1 MKSREYMHLPLRVR
15 LVAAC
20 LFGSTGLFL
29 ACQTEAQQET
39 YIHAGKLI
47 AIPGDAV
54 KTRQTI
60 VVSGGTIMAV
70 RDGFERP
77 PDGGTPIDLK
87 DATVLPGLIDT
98 HVHLLMN
105 LGPETQIKML
115 TQNDVEAA
123 FDGIVNARTTLM
135 AGFTTVQDLGSRSA
149 SIFALRDAIAAGKV
163 PGPRIQA
170 SGLAINANGGDG
182 AIGCSGAADCRRK
195 VRAHISAGADVIKT
209 AITGGTS
216 LSLGEPPSRF
226 TPEEMQAVV
235 ATAESMGR
243 RVAVHAHGATSID
256 FAVRYGA
263 HSIEHGTYLE
273 TDTIRRMR
281 TNGTLLV
288 PTMAAGRVMEA
299 FAANPMMPE
308 AFRKEASAMTA
319 NLLDAAS
326 RAHEG
331 GVTIAFGTDAG
342 AAVHGDNA
350 QEFTLLVEAGLTP
363 MEAIQAATINAA
375 KHLRLGE
382 LIGSIEAG
390 KAADIVAVRRDPLA
404 DITALETIDFVMKG
418 GVVHKS
424 GVER

>member
-1 MKSREYMHLPLRVR
+1 MRLLLPVR
-15 LVAAC
+15 LLTVC
-20 LFGSTGLFL
+20 LVGSTGLL
-29 ACQTEAQQET
+29 LTCQAEAQPET
-39 YIHAGKLI
+39 YIHAGQLI
-47 AIPGDAV
+47 AVPGEAV

-60 VVSGGTIMAV
+60 VVSGGTIVAV
-70 RDGFERP
+70 RDGFESP
-77 PDGGTPIDLK
+77 PDNGTVIDLK

-105 LGPETQIKML
+105 LGPQTQIKML

-149 SIFALRDAIAAGKV
+149 TIFALRDAIAAGKV
-163 PGPRIQA
+163 PGPRILA
-170 SGLAINANGGDG
+170 SGVAIDANGGEG
-182 AIGCSGAADCRRK
+182 AIGCSGALECRRK
-195 VRAHISAGADVIKT
+195 VRAHIAAGADVIKT

-216 LSLGEPPSRF
+216 FSLGEPPSRF

-235 ATAESMGR
+235 STAESMGR
-243 RVAVHAHGATSID
+243 RVAAHAHGAASID

-273 TDTIRRMR
+273 ADTIRRMR
-281 TNGTLLV
+281 RNGTLLV
-288 PTMAAGRVMEA
+288 PTMVAGRIMEA

-331 GVTIAFGTDAG
+331 GVAIVFGTDAG
-342 AAVHGDNA
+342 AAVHGNNA
-350 QEFTLLVEAGLTP
+350 QEFALLVEAGLTP
-363 MEAIQAATINAA
+363 MEAIQAATVNAA
-375 KHLRLGE
+375 RHLRLSQQ
-382 LIGSIEAG
+382 IGSIEAG

-418 GVVHKS
+418 GVVHK
-424 GVER
+424 GDMER